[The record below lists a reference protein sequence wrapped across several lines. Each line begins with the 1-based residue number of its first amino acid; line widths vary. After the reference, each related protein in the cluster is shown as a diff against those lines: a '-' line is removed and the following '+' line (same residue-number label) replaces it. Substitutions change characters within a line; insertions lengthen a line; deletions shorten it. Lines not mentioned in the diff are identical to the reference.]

1 MKLNLT
7 DKIFIGTALFFVV
20 VVTLSV
26 IKKGT
31 KKTKNIYLLGGLDTR
46 KADKDITTQSK
57 LLKEGAGSDMEVK
70 GFRYNNPKALLK
82 EIESNSN
89 CYVVLFSAGCKHAL
103 EVAEKIK
110 QEGGY
115 LSKMYVVEPHNSSAT
130 INSVKNAVNYGVPS
144 KNIITGTYAQV
155 GKGMVDGSTPT
166 PKCTTSHWCA
176 LTEVGKMI
184 FKTK

>member
-1 MKLNLT
+1 MKLGLT
-7 DKIFIGTALFFVV
+7 DKIFISAAL
-20 VVTLSV
+20 LSV
-26 IKKGT
+26 AAIGYSLVKKST
-31 KKTKNIYLLGGLDTR
+31 QKTNNIYLLGGLDTR
-46 KADKDITTQSK
+46 KGDKDISVQSK

-70 GFRYNNPKALLK
+70 GFRYNNPNALLK

-110 QEGGY
+110 QEGGD
-115 LSKMYVVEPHNSSAT
+115 LSKMYVVEPYNSAAT
-130 INSVKNAVNYGVPS
+130 INSVKNAVNYGVPP

-155 GKGMVDGSTPT
+155 GKGMVDGSTTT
-166 PKCTTSHWCA
+166 PKCSPSHWCS

-184 FKTK
+184 LKTK